1 MSVKNAQAAIRL
13 AKEMRSVYES
23 DYDEE
28 GLGIIEQIVKDNQ
41 RYIADQEHHLSL
53 LEEMGI
59 E

>member
-1 MSVKNAQAAIRL
+1 MSVRNARAAIRL
-13 AKEMRSVYES
+13 AEEMRPVYES

-28 GLGIIEQIVKDNQ
+28 GLGIIEQIVKDNK

-53 LEEMGI
+53 LEDMGI